1 MARSKPTTIYRVL
14 TGPDDAA
21 FCHRVSEAL
30 SRGWM
35 LYGGPSLTYD
45 AEKKQVICG
54 QAIIKDV
61 EDVEYSADLKL
72 GEL

>member
-1 MARSKPTTIYRVL
+1 MAKQTTLYRYL

-30 SRGWM
+30 SKGWE
-35 LYGGPSLTYD
+35 LYGPPTLTYD
-45 AEKKQVICG
+45 AKEQRVICG

-61 EDVEYSADLKL
+61 EGPYSPDLKL
-72 GEL
+72 AEQ

>member
-1 MARSKPTTIYRVL
+1 MPKQTTLYRFL

-30 SRGWM
+30 SKGWD
-35 LYGGPSLTYD
+35 LYGPPTLTFD
-45 AEKKQVICG
+45 AKQQCVMCG

-61 EDVEYSADLKL
+61 EEPYSPDLKL
-72 GEL
+72 ADQ